1 MTKPDPVKLANDKT
15 VWDNSGSG
23 SGAEVAPKTED
34 GTVETKDDSV
44 TNVDENAKKSSFIP
58 SQTQTVTDQV
68 EEGNSVRD
76 STAAPKADAKD
87 MYDATIVK
95 KDDVP
100 RPDDVSGEVDAVSL
114 RDALLPLNG

>member
-1 MTKPDPVKLANDKT
+1 MTKPEPVTLANDAP

-23 SGAEVAPKTED
+23 SGSEDVPKTND
-34 GTVETKDDSV
+34 VTVETKDDSV
-44 TNVDENAKKSSFIP
+44 KNVDENAKKSSFVP

-68 EEGNSVRD
+68 VEGNDVHD
-76 STAAPKADAKD
+76 SAAAPKADAKD

-100 RPDDVSGEVDAVSL
+100 KPDDLAGEVEAKWI
-114 RDALLPLNG
+114 